1 MLNIAF
7 MKDSS
12 TSIECALPA
21 HIKQSRPG
29 YNPPLVILQAYPDD
43 KSPCVFTC
51 LKEYLADTTLRGT
64 EKSLFITFTKPHRA
78 ISCLL
83 LVLTLHHSNDSAR
96 SAATSRA
103 KSACEP
109 MDEILKTA
117 GWSSTR
123 SFDRFYEKPVSFASA
138 VLHTDL
144 TLVEFILPLGFRPL
158 ILECF
163 A

>member
-1 MLNIAF
+1 MPI
-7 MKDSS
+7 
-12 TSIECALPA
+12 
-21 HIKQSRPG
+21 
-29 YNPPLVILQAYPDD
+29 
-43 KSPCVFTC
+43 
-51 LKEYLADTTLRGT
+51 
-64 EKSLFITFTKPHRA
+64 
-78 ISCLL
+78 
-83 LVLTLHHSNDSAR
+83 
-96 SAATSRA
+96 
-103 KSACEP
+103 
-109 MDEILKTA
+109 DEILKTA